1 MGMGCG
7 AESRVVGGGRG
18 TMGCVTAEDRIVMCR
33 ERLADR
39 AGARFRGEETLHALR
54 DLIQVVH
61 P

>member
-1 MGMGCG
+1 MG
-7 AESRVVGGGRG
+7 R
-18 TMGCVTAEDRIVMCR
+18 VTAEDRIVMCR

-39 AGARFRGEETLHALR
+39 AGARFRGKETLHALR